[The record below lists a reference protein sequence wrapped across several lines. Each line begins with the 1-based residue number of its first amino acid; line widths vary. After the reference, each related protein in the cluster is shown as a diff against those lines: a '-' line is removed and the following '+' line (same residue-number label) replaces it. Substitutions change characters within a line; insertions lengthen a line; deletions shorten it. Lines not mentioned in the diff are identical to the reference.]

1 MVGHTLRSEVLNI
14 FSTVMVCSVGSLVLI
29 FNTHSVAQDT
39 ASTRIK
45 GIRRGGELTF
55 EPTGP
60 GVMFGALDPAVKKW
74 YVPQEL
80 YAEYQW
86 KQWEYTNYARN
97 RYRRYVDTANEGDY
111 FYDLYGSY
119 ITRGW
124 LIYDWTQTQPQQ
136 GGSNLFKDSKFA
148 TFFSNLI
155 IASDQKGQHFLAV
168 TIGNQIRSTLT
179 PMTFSK
185 PAFDGIQ
192 VDYQSDK
199 YEMTTILSRIS
210 SPGGAGVRNP
220 AINERTTLTTLMGGR
235 AIAQVGD
242 LVKVGANYVSAHNS
256 FQLLDAFEGSPRSGS
271 ITSSQNVENI
281 TQLFVRLSDDS
292 PEDNEGGTSLFA
304 WDMIIEADVVE
315 IDPVT
320 GEPTTRREKVR
331 ASEAGLVPSPQG
343 GFQRRGFWEASGS
356 EQIDLEF
363 DLTDSRYTGPDPT
376 EIRRVTFELV
386 VANDYRIEVSSNR
399 QTNRQGSKVFLL
411 AARALDNVKDGSN
424 LRVLEIP
431 YGLPT
436 ATEIYGVTLEAE
448 NLLGFD
454 FYGEFD
460 RSTSYRKYPNTAQTK
475 HLPALMKVMAG

>member
-1 MVGHTLRSEVLNI
+1 MVGHTLRSGVRNI
-14 FSTVMVCSVGSLVLI
+14 VSTAMVCSIGSLVLI

-39 ASTRIK
+39 ASTRVK

-97 RYRRYVDTANEGDY
+97 RYQRYVDIANEGDY

-148 TFFSNLI
+148 SFFSNLV

-199 YEMTTILSRIS
+199 YEMTTLLSRIS
-210 SPGGAGVRNP
+210 SPGGAGARNP
-220 AINERTTLTTLMGGR
+220 AVNERTTLTTLMGGR
-235 AIAQVGD
+235 ATAQVGD

-281 TQLFVRLSDDS
+281 TQLFIRLSDDS
-292 PEDNEGGTSLFA
+292 PEDNEGGATLFT
-304 WDMIIEADVVE
+304 WDLFIEADVVE
-315 IDPVT
+315 IDPVC
-320 GEPTTRREKVR
+320 GR
-331 ASEAGLVPSPQG
+331 ADYPA
-343 GFQRRGFWEASGS
+343 RRGTGKRSRTCTFSPRRLSTQGVLGGQRLRA
-356 EQIDLEF
+356 
-363 DLTDSRYTGPDPT
+363 DSPR
-376 EIRRVTFELV
+376 IRS
-386 VANDYRIEVSSNR
+386 Y
-399 QTNRQGSKVFLL
+399 G
-411 AARALDNVKDGSN
+411 
-424 LRVLEIP
+424 LEIHRP
-431 YGLPT
+431 
-436 ATEIYGVTLEAE
+436 
-448 NLLGFD
+448 
-454 FYGEFD
+454 
-460 RSTSYRKYPNTAQTK
+460 
-475 HLPALMKVMAG
+475 